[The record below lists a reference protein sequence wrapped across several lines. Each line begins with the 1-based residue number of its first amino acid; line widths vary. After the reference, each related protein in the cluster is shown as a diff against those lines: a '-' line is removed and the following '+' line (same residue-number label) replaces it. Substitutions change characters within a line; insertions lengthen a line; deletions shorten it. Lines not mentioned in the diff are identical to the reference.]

1 MIDFEHL
8 ETYREN
14 NRLEAKTAMG
24 GFPESLWETY
34 SAFANTMGG
43 LILLG
48 VVENPDKSFYTVD
61 LPDPDALIAE
71 LFRGLADG
79 YASVNLLSAGDAFV
93 QTVGC
98 HRIVVIR
105 VPRADRLSRPVYIER
120 NPSLAYKRNGEGDC
134 KATPEEYA
142 AMVRDSRRES
152 QDMTVLTGFSCSD
165 FARESVQSFRGRV
178 EALRPG
184 SVKGLSEEE
193 FLTRIGALATDGQTL
208 RPTAAGLLMFGKA
221 KAIRRAFP
229 RYRLRYTE
237 GRRTVVSSDEPHFGN
252 LCDFFFRVLAHLRS
266 AFPDEGDSSV
276 FAGLREALTN
286 CLTNADY
293 LTGGT
298 VRIRLTREAIAF
310 ENPGTLRVAPED
322 YFVGSLSDPRNSL
335 LHHLFHL
342 ADAGRLGA
350 GVPLLYRIWRENGL
364 KEPILA
370 ERTGPDR
377 VVLTL
382 PLTADVHG
390 KAGEPPYESEAL
402 IIDYLTSHP
411 RAAAGELA
419 DYLRIPLSRLNLL
432 LDDLDAR
439 GLLVAETGPVEILY
453 RLRS

>member
-14 NRLEAKTAMG
+14 NRLEAKTALG

-71 LFRGLADG
+71 LFRGLSDG
-79 YASVNLLSAGDAFV
+79 AASVNLLSADDAFV
-93 QTVGC
+93 QTADG

-120 NPSLAYKRNGEGDC
+120 NPSLVYKRSGEGDY

-142 AMVRDSRRES
+142 AMVRDSKRES
-152 QDMTVLTGFSCSD
+152 QDMTVMAGFTGAD
-165 FARESVQSFRGRV
+165 LARESAQSFRSRV

-184 SVKGLSEEE
+184 SGADLSEEE
-193 FLTRIGALATDGQTL
+193 FLTRIGALKKDQSVL

-229 RYRLRYTE
+229 HYRLRYTE
-237 GRRTVVSSDEPHFGN
+237 GGKTVVSSDEPHFGN
-252 LCDFFFRVLAHLRS
+252 LCDFFFRVLAHLRR

-276 FAGLREALTN
+276 LTGLREALTN

-293 LTGGT
+293 LSGGT
-298 VRIRLTREAIAF
+298 VRIRLTRETIVF
-310 ENPGTLRVAPED
+310 ENPGTLRIAPEA
-322 YFVGSLSDPRNSL
+322 YFAGSLSDPRNSL

-342 ADAGRLGA
+342 ADTGRLGA

-364 KEPILA
+364 KEPILT
-370 ERTGPDR
+370 ERSGPDR
-377 VVLTL
+377 VLLTL
-382 PLTADVHG
+382 PLTADAHR
-390 KAGEPPYESEAL
+390 KAGEPPYKSEAL
-402 IIDYLTSHP
+402 IIDYLTAHP
-411 RAAAGELA
+411 RATAGELA
-419 DYLRIPLSRLNLL
+419 DYLRIRLSRLQLL

-439 GLLVAETGPVEILY
+439 GLLVAETGPAEILY